1 MYIFSQKG
9 WKVEKFCYLCSLFCS
24 LRQHLTYERLDGM
37 KTKNTFTIHTELL
50 DGTLDG
56 ARNIYMGA
64 NSTCHLYVIPREE
77 INLANSI
84 GDIVGQPAFYILLN
98 RTNKKPLQAYIGQTT
113 DFANRKNDHVQ
124 KKDFWDT
131 ALVFISDS
139 HKIYGD
145 DVKYLEY
152 LGIEAA
158 QNAASYNLLNGS
170 NPKKP
175 NIAPYR
181 INDMEVFFR
190 DIQLL
195 CRFFGCGIFDSPV
208 SEPQTEHLFYVKGT
222 DRPAEGLG
230 FFNEVER
237 KFVLK
242 AGSIIA
248 SDVVNSY
255 KSLETRNQLIK
266 DYCKKDK
273 GQIVLLHDVIFDSPS
288 GASGFVLG
296 RPSNGWGDWK
306 DTDGKKLKEIVTR

>member
-1 MYIFSQKG
+1 
-9 WKVEKFCYLCSLFCS
+9 
-24 LRQHLTYERLDGM
+24 M

-50 DGTLDG
+50 DGSLEG

-77 INLANSI
+77 ITLANSI
-84 GDIVGQPAFYILLN
+84 NDIVGQPAFYILLSPHDA
-98 RTNKKPLQAYIGQTT
+98 KKPQAYIGQTT

-124 KKDFWDT
+124 KKDFWSM
-131 ALVFISDS
+131 ALVFVSDN

-158 QNAASYNLLNGS
+158 QNAGSYNLLNGA

-181 INDMEVFFR
+181 VNDMEVFFR

-195 CRFFGCGIFDSPV
+195 SRFYGCGIFEAPK
-208 SEPQTEHLFYVKGT
+208 PQEHTEHLFYVKAT
-222 DRPAEGLG
+222 DRPAQGTG
-230 FFNEVER
+230 FYNEQEC
-237 KFVLK
+237 KFILL
-242 AGSIIA
+242 AGSILA
-248 SDVVNSY
+248 TEVV
-255 KSLETRNQLIK
+255 KSFKSTISRDLFIK
-266 DYCKKDK
+266 EHCKKEK
-273 GQIVLLHDVIFDSPS
+273 GQIILQNDVPFDSPS

-296 RPSNGWGDWK
+296 RPSNGWDDWK
-306 DTDGKKLKEIVTR
+306 DAEGKKLSEIVKR